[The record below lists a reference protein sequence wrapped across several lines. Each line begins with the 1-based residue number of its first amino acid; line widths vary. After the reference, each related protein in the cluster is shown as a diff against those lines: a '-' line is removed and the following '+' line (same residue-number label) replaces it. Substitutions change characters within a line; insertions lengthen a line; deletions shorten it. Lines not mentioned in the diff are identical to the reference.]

1 MIILMK
7 RQTKT
12 ILISVFPLAVLCASA
27 CGKKES
33 VIVGSWRHI
42 DSLGN
47 STTITFNSD
56 GTYVEIETTGLV
68 PEGLDYTGRY
78 EVDEANSTITLHTD
92 PIPGDRVGYA
102 PDLVCRYLL
111 IGDKLTLYYYYDT
124 QETAFTYTKVKT

>member
-12 ILISVFPLAVLCASA
+12 ILISVFLLAVLCVPA
-27 CGKKES
+27 CGK
-33 VIVGSWRHI
+33 
-42 DSLGN
+42 
-47 STTITFNSD
+47 
-56 GTYVEIETTGLV
+56 
-68 PEGLDYTGRY
+68 
-78 EVDEANSTITLHTD
+78 DEANSTITLHTD

-111 IGDKLTLYYYYDT
+111 VGDKLTLYYYFDT